1 MQRYELAA
9 LAVRAGLKNPQLRQS
24 VGCDEC
30 GHTGYRGRMA
40 IVEYLRCDD
49 AIAAMDKGERFIP
62 EAREHMRALGGRSL
76 LEDGLLKALSGDTTV
91 EEVFRVAG

>member
-9 LAVRAGLKNPQLRQS
+9 LAERAKLKNPRLRQS
-24 VGCDEC
+24 AGCDQC

-49 AIAAMDKGERFIP
+49 AIASMEKGERFIA
-62 EAREHMRALGGRSL
+62 EARAHMRATGGRSL